1 MSTLIAYG
9 GAAKA
14 LGDGK
19 FEAPL
24 VTFSDANAKDL
35 TGEYFSA
42 ATDFWTLKE
51 GKGEVVLLYGHGQD
65 ATIKHARLGS
75 GKAALEVTEAGIWMS
90 GQLNLADEYES
101 AIYSMIEAGK
111 MGTSS
116 GAVAHLVTKDA
127 DGHIKSWPLFE
138 GSLTPT
144 PAEPRNKVISVKSF
158 KGLLVSDWS
167 NGTEG
172 EFEGIGRQL
181 LEDGLHAIFRRVY
194 WSLYETLDDAD
205 EDPEKAAGNMDA
217 LIDKACSLAKRYSRH
232 TITTFSALEATQQ
245 EAVTEGLKALVGGKV
260 AFPAAKDLERF
271 LREAAGLSRREATAV
286 ASKGFSGLQ
295 RDAEPAA
302 PKTLDIPKDRSFD
315 DATLKAL
322 EAEALALTTK
332 TSQLVTV
339 GLSLEK

>member
-14 LGDGK
+14 LGGGK

-24 VTFSDANAKDL
+24 VTFSDGSTKDL
-35 TGEYFSA
+35 TGEYFSD
-42 ATDFWTLKE
+42 ATDFWTLKD

-65 ATIKHARLGS
+65 ATLKHARLGS
-75 GKAALEVTEAGIWMS
+75 GKAAVEVTEAGIWMS
-90 GQLNLADEYES
+90 GQLNLADEYEA

-116 GAVAHLVTKDA
+116 GAVAHLVKKDA

-144 PAEPRNKVISVKSF
+144 PAEPRNKVMALKAF

-205 EDPEKAAGNMDA
+205 EDPEKAATNMDA
-217 LIDKACSLAKRYSRH
+217 LIDKACTLAKRYSRH
-232 TITTFSALEATQQ
+232 TITTFSALDQSQQ
-245 EAVTEGLKALVGGKV
+245 TAITGSLKALVGGKA
-260 AFPAAKDLERF
+260 AFPAAKDFERF
-271 LREAAGLSRREATAV
+271 LREAGGFSRKEATAI
-286 ASKGFSGLQ
+286 ASKGFSGLR
-295 RDAEPAA
+295 RDAEAPA
-302 PKTLDIPKDRSFD
+302 PKTLD

-332 TSQLVTV
+332 TSQLVTA
-339 GLSLEK
+339 GLTGARLQENNDGS